1 VILSIPAF
9 RIEDAAWFAEW
20 RGQWAQISLVL
31 WLFPMAGLFYSSM
44 LLRLIGTIIGGV
56 LGIVI
61 WEISRGNPY
70 GISVLCFVCF
80 LFLQYSFFYGPMYA
94 KPISIL
100 VTVTLALVIVYEYQ
114 YVQDDVP
121 NHDEVYLVAG
131 KVGRLLIIHS
141 D

>member
-1 VILSIPAF
+1 
-9 RIEDAAWFAEW
+9 
-20 RGQWAQISLVL
+20 
-31 WLFPMAGLFYSSM
+31 M

-100 VTVTLALVIVYEYQ
+100 VTVTLGLVIVYEYQ
-114 YVQDDVP
+114 YVQDGVP
-121 NHDEVYLVAG
+121 NHDEVYVVAG
-131 KVGRLLIIHS
+131 KVGRLLAIHS
-141 D
+141 G